1 MQNVSLGFE
10 GRTLIAEFSLS
21 VSPGD
26 RIAIVGPNGSGKT
39 TLFNAISGALACR
52 DGLVRR
58 PGHVVVSRSYQQPL
72 WISGALRDKL
82 QASSIDETRFRQY
95 MGVFGVSGDVFDR
108 DLATFSQGQLKKVD
122 LCRSMMTDADILLW
136 DEPLNY
142 VDLYSREQL
151 ETAIS
156 LYDPTM
162 LFIEHDRAFVEKV
175 ATEIVFLGDFVPAD
189 A

>member
-1 MQNVSLGFE
+1 M
-10 GRTLIAEFSLS
+10 
-21 VSPGD
+21 
-26 RIAIVGPNGSGKT
+26 RI
-39 TLFNAISGALACR
+39 F
-52 DGLVRR
+52 
-58 PGHVVVSRSYQQPL
+58 
-72 WISGALRDKL
+72 
-82 QASSIDETRFRQY
+82 
-95 MGVFGVSGDVFDR
+95 
-108 DLATFSQGQLKKVD
+108 
-122 LCRSMMTDADILLW
+122 W